1 MTLHRGATAHNINI
15 KPVTCQTCQQ
25 RPIYICMYVC
35 VAGRG
40 HHRRGGDGAGAKNE
54 ARATIGAGV
63 SMHNLYVCILTYI
76 YTLSG

>member
-1 MTLHRGATAHNINI
+1 
-15 KPVTCQTCQQ
+15 
-25 RPIYICMYVC
+25 MYVC